1 MSENTGSLD
10 LNRIEVFYD
19 QNAQLYDWNTM
30 PQIRPG
36 NEVAINES
44 SVLDCFFYAAM
55 RRMMKP
61 PDQADVWPENW
72 PKLTQAGTTEAVEY
86 VVVRACIEHQML
98 GIILG
103 RGGTEELGST
113 LWGQTELSCEFS
125 SFNMLQLFVS
135 SFPAFVLC
143 LL

>member
-1 MSENTGSLD
+1 MY
-10 LNRIEVFYD
+10 YD
-19 QNAQLYDWNTM
+19 QNAHTYDWNTM

-61 PDQADVWPENW
+61 PDHADVWPENW

-103 RGGTEELGST
+103 RGGN
-113 LWGQTELSCEFS
+113 CFH
-125 SFNMLQLFVS
+125 SFVPFLKWTIW
-135 SFPAFVLC
+135 
-143 LL
+143 